1 MAHPPAPALA
11 LREGDADVLR
21 RGYGRRRCRGPAQR
35 ARIVLLAAEALPNSE
50 IADRVGFTR

>member
-1 MAHPPAPALA
+1 MCCGVGTV
-11 LREGDADVLR
+11 GDSAR
-21 RGYGRRRCRGPAQR
+21 RLAQR